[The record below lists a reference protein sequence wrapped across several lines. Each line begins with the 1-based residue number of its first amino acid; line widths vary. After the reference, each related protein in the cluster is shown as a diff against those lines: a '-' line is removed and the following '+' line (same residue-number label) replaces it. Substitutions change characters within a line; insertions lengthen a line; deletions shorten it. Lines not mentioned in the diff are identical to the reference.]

1 MFRKVHLLTDLKNGE
16 ADEQGGSH
24 ARYPQEPLTALR
36 FESLRVG
43 QARPG
48 ARDDPE

>member
-1 MFRKVHLLTDLKNGE
+1 MARLMNEE
-16 ADEQGGSH
+16 ASSH

-43 QARPG
+43 SARPG

>member
-1 MFRKVHLLTDLKNGE
+1 MPAIHRNPF
-16 ADEQGGSH
+16 
-24 ARYPQEPLTALR
+24 TALL

-43 QARPG
+43 SARPG